1 MSKHLIFLLIFFIS
15 IALSAQPSF
24 KVSKQ
29 KSGFFP
35 NLNSGLSKES
45 DSKVSKP
52 YEEYRTHRAGLLWM
66 PVSNIGN
73 FGNPFFD
80 VNDPCTNKRLPMGEM
95 PGSSGMNYIY
105 NGALWCGGYLDS
117 AEVNVKSVISKVFQG
132 SLVSTA
138 FFLNFEFW
146 PIDLKNDP
154 SGLILG
160 RLKESSS
167 IEGKINCLFEDV
179 YNPKATADEQF
190 DTYYSDKYVNYSYTG
205 IDPDDKR
212 PHIPLG
218 IEVKQSSYTW
228 TAEFAKKFIII
239 DYTIYNYNDQQ
250 KDIYD
255 FFLGMYLDSDVGYLN
270 YSEYY
275 SFPDDYY
282 AQLWLSEDDLCGF
295 IDKWDNY
302 IDPATGEKKTV
313 DMNLAWSADNDGREF
328 IRGDEEGEI
337 LWDAPA
343 GTPLF
348 GATGIA
354 ALKVLRTPNPDLK
367 YSFNI
372 FMPGQNHDFNIDWG
386 PHWKTGFHSD
396 WQYDLTQMQKG
407 YDDTNYDSLRTWI
420 DTPLYNGRVEGNPIQ
435 DRGRY
440 MVMSNDEFDYNQTAI
455 REVYLGMDTQTDGTA
470 IPQAGKWQ
478 PWIVTGTEGAGEVA
492 DGPIF
497 DMNNYANGMDQR
509 FVISFGPLGYETY
522 ENVAVDSDRD
532 GTVDDYKNKKV
543 WKFAYGD
550 SLKLTIAFIASENFH
565 TSTQQSADCDYEVV
579 DLSDGLEPSL
589 FDQGWYDT
597 FYNAMWVNRLYDTP
611 LWDSPVKKWGAE
623 KADGWFGEDVGADGI
638 FNDILGLKCWWTDA
652 LYLRED
658 EGEDDMKLTNF
669 TSEVTD
675 MYGNPATSEDNLLP
689 FGRQHE
695 DVSFGIT
702 GSRDTGEGY
711 GYMVKYTKQD
721 GVYPQGSWIR
731 YGFDNGMLDPGD
743 GVPDFQAPPPP
754 YSPKIKVFY
763 ADNDVIIEWSSHEFY
778 DENGLITVSGPEH
791 TIDPFS
797 RRKDFESYQVQV
809 SPSVFAGDY
818 TEIFS
823 VDIDNYAYE
832 NVSATLEY
840 LNDPVPADTIAA
852 HPADYPAIKTVYG
865 KIYQLM
871 PYGDNKNM
879 HDSYY
884 NPGLFSYSVT
894 ADSSRIEDYGIIWNY
909 KFVLHNQ
916 SYAEQKYIAVT
927 SSDHGDAKSGTPSQK
942 SSPFMNGTSII
953 PSKISGTDDV
963 IVVPNP
969 YRGDIDYEN
978 MGWENINSAHE
989 WSESDRKI
997 AFLNIPLRCVI
1008 RIYTLAGDLCKVIT
1022 HNGNAESDVLYQY
1035 GENGAYWNLLND
1047 NRQAV
1052 VSGIYLFSVQDVDK
1066 NKDDFVGKFVIIK

>member
-1 MSKHLIFLLIFFIS
+1 MSKHLIFLLILFITF
-15 IALSAQPSF
+15 ALSAQPSF
-24 KVSKQ
+24 KYSKQ

-35 NLNSGLSKES
+35 DLNSGLSKES

-52 YEEYRTHRAGLLWM
+52 YEEFRVHRAGLLWM
-66 PVSNIGN
+66 TVSNSCIY
-73 FGNPFFD
+73 GNPFD
-80 VNDPCTNKRLPMGEM
+80 VNDPCTNKLAPLGDM
-95 PGSSGMNYIY
+95 PGGSGMQYIW
-105 NGALWCGGYLDS
+105 GGSLWCGGYLDS
-117 AEVNVKSVISKVFQG
+117 AEVNVNSVTSKVFRG
-132 SLVSTA
+132 PLVSTA
-138 FFLNFEFW
+138 LQGDQYVTELLPVN
-146 PIDLKNDP
+146 LKDDP

-179 YNPKATADEQF
+179 FDPKATADEQF
-190 DTYYSDKYVNYSYTG
+190 NFYCSDKYTVEAYTG
-205 IDPDDKR
+205 IDYYDR
-212 PHIPLG
+212 RGHIPLG
-218 IEVKQSSYTW
+218 IEVKQSSYAW

-239 DYTIYNYNDQQ
+239 DYTIYNYNEQQ

-255 FFLGMYLDSDVGYLN
+255 FFLGMFLDSDVAYIDYSLYNSANYLWH
-270 YSEYY
+270 Y
-275 SFPDDYY
+275 
-282 AQLWLSEDDLCGF
+282 QDDLCGF
-295 IDKWDNY
+295 IEKWDNY

-328 IRGDEEGEI
+328 IPVPFGEAGEI
-337 LWDAPA
+337 YWDAPA

-354 ALKVLRTPNPDLK
+354 TLKVLRTPNPDLK

-372 FMPGQNHDFNIDWG
+372 FMPNYDWSEDWG
-386 PHWKTGFHSD
+386 PHWKTGLHSD
-396 WQYDLTQMQKG
+396 WQYDLTPMQKG

-420 DTPLYNGRVEGNPIQ
+420 DLPLYNGRVEGSPIQ

-455 REVYLGMDTQTDGTA
+455 REVYLGMDTQIDGTA

-492 DGPIF
+492 DGPIWALN
-497 DMNNYANGMDQR
+497 DYANGMDER
-509 FVISFGPLGYETY
+509 FLYGFGPLGYETY
-522 ENVAVDSDRD
+522 ANVAVDRD
-532 GTVDDYKNKKV
+532 GDSLGIPDDYINKKV

-550 SLKLTIAFIASENFH
+550 SLKLTVAIIASENFH
-565 TSTQQSADCDYEVV
+565 TSAEQSADCNYDVI
-579 DLSDGLEPSL
+579 DLSDGLDVSL

-597 FYNAMWVNRLYDTP
+597 FYNVMWANRLYDTP
-611 LWDSPVKKWGAE
+611 LWDTPVKKWGAA
-623 KADGWFGEDVGADGI
+623 KKDGWFGEDVGEDGI
-638 FNDILGLKCWWTDA
+638 FNDILGQKCWWTDA

-675 MYGNPATSEDNLLP
+675 MYGNSANSEDNLLP

-695 DVSFGIT
+695 DVGFGIT

-711 GYMVKYTKQD
+711 GYMVKYTKQ
-721 GVYPQGSWIR
+721 GGIYPQGSWIR

-743 GVPDFQAPPPP
+743 GVPDFQSPPPP
-754 YSPKIKVFY
+754 VSPRISVSYK
-763 ADNDVIIEWSSHEFY
+763 DNDVIIEWRSHEFY

-791 TIDPFS
+791 KIDPFS

-809 SPSVFAGDY
+809 SPTVFAGDY
-818 TEIFS
+818 TEIFK

-840 LNDPVPADTIAA
+840 LDNPVPTDTIAA
-852 HPADYPAIKTVYG
+852 HPGDYPAIKTVYG

-871 PYGDNKNM
+871 PYGDNRNM
-879 HDSYY
+879 HGSYD
-884 NPGLFSYSVT
+884 NPGLFSYSAT

-927 SSDHGDAKSGTPSQK
+927 SSDHGDAKSGTPSQR
-942 SSPFMNGTSII
+942 SSPFVNGTLII
-953 PSKISGTDDV
+953 PSKISGTDEV

-969 YRGDIDYEN
+969 YRGDADYVEI
-978 MGWENINSAHE
+978 GWENINSAHE

-1066 NKDDFVGKFVIIK
+1066 KKDDFVGKFVIIK

>member
-1 MSKHLIFLLIFFIS
+1 MLHIKHLLILFIS
-15 IALSAQPSF
+15 ISLSAQPFF
-24 KVSKQ
+24 KGSKQ
-29 KSGFFP
+29 KSEFLP
-35 NLNSGLSKES
+35 DLNSGLSKES
-45 DSKVSKP
+45 DSKVTKP
-52 YEEYRTHRAGLLWM
+52 YEEFRVHRAGLLWM
-66 PVSNIGN
+66 TVSNSCIY
-73 FGNPFFD
+73 GNPFD
-80 VNDPCTNKRLPMGEM
+80 VNDPCTNKEAPKGDM
-95 PGSSGMNYIY
+95 PGGSGMQYIW
-105 NGALWCGGYLDS
+105 GGSLWFGGYLDS
-117 AEVNVKSVISKVFQG
+117 AEVNVNSVTSKIFKG
-132 SLVSTA
+132 PLVSTA
-138 FFLNFEFW
+138 LQGDFYVTELLPVN
-146 PIDLKNDP
+146 LKDDP

-179 YNPKATADEQF
+179 FDPKATADEQF
-190 DTYYSDKYVNYSYTG
+190 NFYCSDKYTVEAYTG
-205 IDPDDKR
+205 IDYFDR
-212 PHIPLG
+212 RGHIPLG
-218 IEVKQSSYTW
+218 IEVKQSSYAW

-239 DYTIYNYNDQQ
+239 DYTIYNYNEQQ

-255 FFLGMYLDSDVGYLN
+255 FFLGMYLDSDVAYIDYPLYNSSN
-270 YSEYY
+270 YKWHY
-275 SFPDDYY
+275 
-282 AQLWLSEDDLCGF
+282 QDDLCGF
-295 IDKWDNY
+295 IEKWNNY
-302 IDPATGEKKTV
+302 IDPATGERKTV

-328 IRGDEEGEI
+328 IPVPFGEAGEI
-337 LWDAPA
+337 YWDAPA

-348 GATGIA
+348 GATGNA

-367 YSFNI
+367 YSFNLYV
-372 FMPGQNHDFNIDWG
+372 PNYDWSEDWG
-386 PHWKTGFHSD
+386 PHWKTGLHSD
-396 WQYDLTQMQKG
+396 WQYDLTPMQKG
-407 YDDTNYDSLRTWI
+407 YDDTNYDSLRTWSDI
-420 DTPLYNGRVEGNPIQ
+420 PLYNGRVEGNPIQ

-455 REVYLGMDTQTDGTA
+455 REVYLGMDTQIDGTA

-492 DGPIF
+492 DGSIQYLN
-497 DMNNYANGMDQR
+497 DYANGMDER
-509 FVISFGPLGYETY
+509 FLYGFGPLGYETY
-522 ENVAVDSDRD
+522 ENVAVDNDRD
-532 GTVDDYKNKKV
+532 GTIDDYKNKKV

-550 SLKLTIAFIASENFH
+550 SLKLTVAVIASENFH
-565 TSTQQSADCDYEVV
+565 TSVEQSADCDYDVI
-579 DLSDGLEPSL
+579 DLSDGLDVSL

-597 FYNAMWVNRLYDTP
+597 FYNVMWANRLYDTP
-611 LWDSPVKKWGAE
+611 LWDTPVKKWGAT
-623 KADGWFGEDVGADGI
+623 KKDGWFGEDVGGDGI

-658 EGEDDMKLTNF
+658 EGEDDMKLTSLTN
-669 TSEVTD
+669 EVTD
-675 MYGNPATSEDNLLP
+675 MYGVAATSEDDLLP

-695 DVSFGIT
+695 DVGFGIT

-721 GVYPQGSWIR
+721 GIYPQGSWIR

-743 GVPDFQAPPPP
+743 GVPDFQSPPPP
-754 YSPKIKVFY
+754 VSPKISVSYK
-763 ADNDVIIEWSSHEFY
+763 DNDVIIEWRSHEFY

-791 TIDPFS
+791 KIDPFS

-809 SPSVFAGDY
+809 SPTVFAGDY
-818 TEIFS
+818 TEIFK

-840 LNDPVPADTIAA
+840 LDNPVPTDTIAA
-852 HPADYPAIKTVYG
+852 HPGDYPAIKTVYG

-871 PYGDNKNM
+871 PYGDNRSM
-879 HDSYY
+879 HGSYE
-884 NPGLFSYSVT
+884 NPDLFSYSAT
-894 ADSSRIEDYGIIWNY
+894 ADSSMIEEYGIIWNY

-927 SSDHGDAKSGTPSQK
+927 SSDHGDAKSGTPSQR
-942 SSPFMNGTSII
+942 SSPFVNGTSII
-953 PSKISGTDDV
+953 PSKISGTDEV

-969 YRGDIDYEN
+969 YRGDADYVE

-1066 NKDDFVGKFVIIK
+1066 KKDDFVGKFVIIK